1 MKALRGVISVFIAL
15 AFLFAFSPALLAQ
28 DMNKVNINKAT
39 VEEITQL
46 KGVGPKYAERIVQ
59 YRTDN
64 GPFKTPQDIT
74 KVPGIGQKI
83 FEQNKE
89 NLITE

>member
-1 MKALRGVISVFIAL
+1 MKLAKRTISVLVAV
-15 AFLFAFSPALLAQ
+15 AVLFAFSPALLAQ
-28 DMNKVNINKAT
+28 DTNKININKAT

-46 KGVGPKYAERIVQ
+46 KGIGPKYAERIVQ

-64 GPFKTPQDIT
+64 GPFKTAEDIT

-89 NLITE
+89 RLITE